1 MLRWDQ
7 SEFLLKGIFLGLLIQ
22 TALLAPTW
30 DELVWVAGITA
41 GALIICLASATVS
54 KLREGY
60 RIRGRLPGFTLF
72 LLLDNP
78 TLVYAG
84 LVGGLALGVVVT
96 FSGREGGL
104 GWQGFTAIVGGA
116 ALGLVLDALRQ
127 VRDRKTR
134 LWLGLALAAALSAGA
149 AAALHWQPS
158 LLAPGQEIKL
168 ACLLLAGIPAF
179 YLLTFAGL
187 VEESE
192 AEIAAMCA
200 ALGLGLWLLVHN
212 SYQSLGSVAI
222 VVPLCLYYAY
232 TRYVLPE
239 LRVLK
244 HALRGLG
251 YKQVGNTRA
260 ALVSLGRALQLDPN
274 NPLAREQ
281 LWEIHRSLDVSDLKQ
296 QPEVLA
302 LIDYTMCL
310 ERVRWLMFQEKP
322 TEGQLAEARHLLDLV
337 ADQRPAYAPAVAYWR
352 AVAAT
357 HERRLDE
364 AGRALE
370 TILRLPQQDTP
381 ARRAVHFAAWQLAL
395 MLHGELRRR
404 VGDALLSEPGARMDA
419 IAAVE
424 RRLAQAADDVAARDL
439 QRLLYSGLTEAEYLS
454 AASPAADFN
463 HELAQQLGL
472 ALLDDPAQRQRAC
485 AYLRIASA
493 GLPLRAPGLFM
504 QIAEAH
510 EKGGDLTGM
519 WANYRRAMQ
528 LGRAAATALQSLPPE
543 EQKTLF
549 AAVKKVG
556 ERAMAEKQD
565 DVALEAFKCYSQYPG
580 AGELETYRTLA
591 ELCERTGDVWM
602 ALHCTQYALAYSD
615 ADADLL
621 ARKDR
626 YYYSLQVADLEARKE
641 QVRGWFDVD
650 YCLNKTRWVLK
661 NYRGDLDLLDWAAHL
676 ADLVQTML
684 PGSIAARYLRAQ
696 IRRERGEVP
705 EAIEL
710 LENIRQNRP
719 EKFASPDEADAWYFA
734 HRLLGDLY
742 LDSKPD
748 QAVLCFQE
756 FRKSDHAAAETLF
769 KLGRAYEALGDHA
782 RAARHYEAVTGYE
795 QHPLYY
801 EARDALDRVK
811 RASLSSGA

>member
-7 SEFLLKGIFLGLLIQ
+7 SEFLLKGIFLGLLVQ

-30 DELVWVAGITA
+30 DELAWVAGITA
-41 GALIICLASATVS
+41 GALLLCLVGAAVL

-60 RIRGRLPGFTLF
+60 RIRGRILGFTLF

-84 LVGGLALGVVVT
+84 LVGGLGSGVVVT
-96 FSGREGGL
+96 FSSREGGL
-104 GWQGFTAIVGGA
+104 GWQGLTAIAAGA
-116 ALGLVLDALRQ
+116 GLGLVLNTLRQ
-127 VRDRKTR
+127 VRDNRTR
-134 LWLGLALAAALSAGA
+134 LWLGLALAALLSAGA
-149 AAALHWQPS
+149 AAAFHFQPS
-158 LLAPGQEIKL
+158 LLGPGQDIKL

-212 SYQSLGSVAI
+212 NYPALGSVAI

-260 ALVSLGRALQLDPN
+260 ALVSLGRALQLDPHN
-274 NPLAREQ
+274 ALARAQ

-296 QPEVLA
+296 QPEILA
-302 LIDYTMCL
+302 LIDYAMCL
-310 ERVRWLMFQEKP
+310 ERVRWLMFQDRP
-322 TEGQLAEARHLLDLV
+322 APGQLAEARHLLDLI

-352 AVAAT
+352 AVTAT
-357 HERRLDE
+357 HERRIDE
-364 AGRALE
+364 AARALE
-370 TILRLPQQDTP
+370 SILRLPQEDTP
-381 ARRAVHFAAWQLAL
+381 ARRSVHFAAWQLAL
-395 MLHGELRRR
+395 MLHGELRRQI
-404 VGDALLSEPGARMDA
+404 GEALLGEPGARMDA

-424 RRLAQAADDVAARDL
+424 RRLAQTPDDAAVRDL
-439 QRLLYSGLTEAEYLS
+439 QRLLYSGLTEAEYLVAAGPAQ
-454 AASPAADFN
+454 AASDFN
-463 HELAQQLGL
+463 HHLVQQLGL

-485 AYLRIASA
+485 EYLRVAA
-493 GLPLRAPGLFM
+493 YGLPLQAPALYM

-510 EKGGDLTGM
+510 EKAGDISGM
-519 WANYRRAMQ
+519 WSNYRRAMQ
-528 LGRAAATALQSLPPE
+528 LGRGAAAAMQGLPA
-543 EQKTLF
+543 EQQQTLF
-549 AAVKKVG
+549 ASVKKLG

-565 DVALEAFKCYSQYPG
+565 DVALEAFKFYSQYEG
-580 AGELETYRTLA
+580 AGKLETYRTLA
-591 ELCERTGDVWM
+591 DLFERTGDVWM

-626 YYYSLQVADLEARKE
+626 YYYSLQSADLEARKE

-650 YCLNKTRWVLK
+650 YCLTKTRWLLK

-684 PGSIAARYLRAQ
+684 PGSVAARYLRAQ
-696 IRRERGEVP
+696 IRRERGEIP
-705 EAIEL
+705 EALEL

-719 EKFASPDEADAWYFA
+719 EKFASQDEADAWYFA

-748 QAVLCFQE
+748 QAVLCLQE
-756 FRKSDHAAAETLF
+756 FRKSDHSGADTLF
-769 KLGRAYEALGDHA
+769 KLGRAYEALGDNA

-801 EARDALDRVK
+801 EARAALERVK
-811 RASLSSGA
+811 RAVVQ